1 MTAVTGAAPPAGLP
15 PTGELI
21 RALGAIA
28 LSPPPACDT
37 LCDAAGLPRFSGADH
52 TAAFVL
58 LAPPFAAIHLGPEGK
73 LGGEGRDRVEGFWR
87 AIGQRPPAGA
97 DHLGA
102 LLMSYAGL
110 RELSTSVPAAD
121 RASQALFRE
130 HIWSFAPGYLS
141 AAATLGIGPA
151 SAWAGL
157 TLEVLQ
163 AERDTR
169 ERQEDQ
175 ALLPLALRE
184 APAPLSPTASFDEV
198 LDAAVTPACS
208 AMILTQP
215 ELAAGAARLGVGY
228 RRGERR
234 YALRAMVEQDK
245 AAALGWLGD
254 LAGQWAARHT
264 AAYGAT
270 AAGRWWSQRARCT
283 CRVLTTMA
291 GEAR

>member
-1 MTAVTGAAPPAGLP
+1 MTAVRGPAAPAGPPPAA
-15 PTGELI
+15 ELA
-21 RALGAIA
+21 RVLGAIT
-28 LSPPPACDT
+28 LSPPPASDV
-37 LCDAAGLPRFSGADH
+37 LCDAAGLPRISGAGH

-58 LAPPFAAIHLGPEGK
+58 LAPPYAAIHLGPEGK

-87 AIGQRPPAGA
+87 ATGQRPPGEA
-97 DHLGA
+97 DHLGV

-110 RELSTSVPAAD
+110 RELSATVPAAA
-121 RASQALFRE
+121 RAGRALFRE

-141 AAATLGIGPA
+141 AAATLGIGPV
-151 SAWAGL
+151 SVWARL

-163 AERDTR
+163 AERDIQ
-169 ERQEDQ
+169 ERPEDQ
-175 ALLPLALRE
+175 AVLPLALRE
-184 APAPLSPTASFDEV
+184 APAPLSAAASFDEV

-234 YALRAMVEQDK
+234 YALKAMVEQDK
-245 AAALGWLGD
+245 AAALGWLGE
-254 LAGQWAARHT
+254 LAGQWASRHT

-270 AAGRWWSQRARCT
+270 AAGRWWSQRARHT
-283 CRVLTTMA
+283 SRVLTTMA
-291 GEAR
+291 REAR